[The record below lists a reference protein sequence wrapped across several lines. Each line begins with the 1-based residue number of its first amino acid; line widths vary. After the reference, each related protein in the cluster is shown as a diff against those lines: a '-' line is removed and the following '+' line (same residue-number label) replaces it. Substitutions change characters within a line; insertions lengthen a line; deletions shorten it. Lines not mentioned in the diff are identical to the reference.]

1 MGASNRDVFGGLSVR
16 PVNHGG
22 ELMTAFIAWLITN
35 PTILAIIGG
44 VVTALGIGWQQRR
57 AGAKAERNK
66 QRAKEADAY
75 EKHLQDLAAAA
86 DAGNRVDPLSMP
98 DDPYNRDRKPKG

>member
-1 MGASNRDVFGGLSVR
+1 
-16 PVNHGG
+16 
-22 ELMTAFIAWLITN
+22 MTALLLSILSWAWPYIAGAL
-35 PTILAIIGG
+35 G
-44 VVTALGIGWQQRR
+44 VVALVFQQRS

-75 EKHLQDLAAAA
+75 EKHLQDLSAAA
-86 DAGNRVDPLSMP
+86 DAGNRVDPLGMP